1 MVTLSR
7 LGRKRRLVL
16 MLEWLTLCPTCAVLP
31 VSSHRRDIEK
41 PYPSTR
47 LPDRASAHC
56 QRFDHLRF
64 RKPATYKERMK
75 RRQAAC
81 PGAIVPRMTEGYSRR
96 TPIALIGPRWRAKGC
111 WKSASGRPLGR
122 AGDSG

>member
-31 VSSHRRDIEK
+31 VSSHRHDIEK
-41 PYPSTR
+41 PYPSKR

-56 QRFDHLRF
+56 QRLHHLRL
-64 RKPATYKERMK
+64 RRRADLLKAHEKASKPVARGGRGPEG
-75 RRQAAC
+75 RRIRRRLPIPLSSANWT
-81 PGAIVPRMTEGYSRR
+81 PR
-96 TPIALIGPRWRAKGC
+96 
-111 WKSASGRPLGR
+111 
-122 AGDSG
+122 